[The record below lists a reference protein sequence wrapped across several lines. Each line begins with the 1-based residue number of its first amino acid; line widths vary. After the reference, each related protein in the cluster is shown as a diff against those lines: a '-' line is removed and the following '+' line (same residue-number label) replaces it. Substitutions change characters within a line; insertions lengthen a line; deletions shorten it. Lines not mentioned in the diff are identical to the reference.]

1 MVQNEKTIKAIKGL
15 INMLESFE
23 RATSLLSKHGVNLYI
38 AEQKSQQSDYKNYL
52 RQGETSGQ
60 TSFYI

>member
-1 MVQNEKTIKAIKGL
+1 MTIKTIKGL